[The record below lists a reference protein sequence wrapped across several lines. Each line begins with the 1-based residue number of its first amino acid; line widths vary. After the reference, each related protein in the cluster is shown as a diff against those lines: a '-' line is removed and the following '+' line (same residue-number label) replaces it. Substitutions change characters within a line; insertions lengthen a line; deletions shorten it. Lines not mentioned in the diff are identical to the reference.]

1 MSKIFYEIKNR
12 LYMAKECLLRG
23 GYTQINVCTLEA
35 GRLLTGKTALVTGGT
50 SGIGKAVVS
59 TFLRQGAIVITN
71 GRDTA
76 ALSALTAEM
85 NSPDLHVLQS
95 DIRKMEDIKNLF
107 EESMKIL
114 PDGLD
119 ILVNN
124 AGVLAKSGFEET
136 TSEEWNL
143 VIDTNLKGTYFMCQQ
158 FAVQNYKKEQFRK
171 IINISSICG
180 IIGAN
185 SPYGIS
191 KWGINGLTV
200 GLAHKYQSSQISVN
214 SIAPGNVRTRMCD
227 VNCNTNMYTRIN
239 ANERIILPEEIAE
252 AALFI
257 ASDAANCITGQ
268 IIAVDGGTS
277 LI

>member
-1 MSKIFYEIKNR
+1 
-12 LYMAKECLLRG
+12 MAKECLLRG

-35 GRLLTGKTALVTGGT
+35 GRLLAGKTALVTGGT
-50 SGIGKAVVS
+50 SGIGKSIVS
-59 TFLRQGAIVITN
+59 AFLQQGACVITN
-71 GRDTA
+71 GRDA
-76 ALSALTAEM
+76 VALSALTREM
-85 NSPDLHVLQS
+85 NSPNLHVLQS
-95 DIRKMEDIKNLF
+95 DISKMEDIKKLY
-107 EESMKIL
+107 EESMEIS

-143 VIDTNLKGTYFMCQQ
+143 VIDTNLKGTYFLCQQ
-158 FAVQNYKKEQFRK
+158 FAGQNYKKSQFRK
-171 IINISSICG
+171 ILNISSICG

-191 KWGINGLTV
+191 KWGINGLTA
-200 GLAHKYQSSQISVN
+200 GLAHRYQSSQILVN
-214 SIAPGNVRTRMCD
+214 SIAPGNVRTSMCD
-227 VNCNTNMYTRIN
+227 VNCNTNMFTRIN

-257 ASDAANCITGQ
+257 VSDAANCITGQ